1 MRMARIFAIAF
12 ITGFSGAMMPG
23 PMLTLVL
30 GQVPMY
36 GMAAVWAIVAGHAAL
51 EIIIV
56 LLLMAGLRPILQ
68 RPALRGA
75 VSMVGGAFLAYMGVT
90 MMLDA
95 GSVSL
100 VYGAAGERVPWI
112 WLVLQGASVSIVNPY
127 FTGWWATIGSGQ
139 LAHAAPCNKREY
151 AAFYVGHELSDLVW
165 FAFVGLIVLTGATW
179 LSPTVYTWL
188 ILVSGAALVVLSL
201 WFIWTGI
208 RFTWLGAG
216 DEAAN
221 LPTAEMIG
229 EACAGAGAAAPET
242 EE

>member
-23 PMLTLVL
+23 PMLMLVL
-30 GQVPMY
+30 GQVPIY
-36 GMAAVWAIVAGHAAL
+36 GMAAVWAIVAGHAVL

-56 LLLMAGLRPILQ
+56 LLLVAGLRPILQ

-75 VSMVGGAFLAYMGVT
+75 LGMVGGAVMAWSGVL
-90 MMLDA
+90 MMLQAD
-95 GSVSL
+95 SVAL
-100 VYGAAGERVPWI
+100 VSGAPPQRVPW
-112 WLVLQGASVSIVNPY
+112 VLLLAQGAWVSITNPY
-127 FTGWWATIGSGQ
+127 FTGWWVTIGSGQ
-139 LAHAAPCNKREY
+139 LAHAAPCNRREY
-151 AAFYVGHELSDLVW
+151 GAFYLGHELSDLVW
-165 FAFVGLIVLTGATW
+165 FALVGLVVLTGATW

-208 RFTWLGAG
+208 RFTWLGHG

-229 EACAGAGAAAPET
+229 EACASAGAAAPGT